1 MAANHREMINKCVG
15 IVAEFDPF
23 HLGHQWLI
31 GEVKQRLPHL
41 GVVCVMSGHFTQR
54 GTAASLDKHARA
66 EMALRG
72 GADLVLE
79 LPVLWSA
86 SSAETFARGGVQC
99 LLDTGVVEFVA
110 FGSEDGDF
118 KRLGPVAEAL
128 DSPQFQ
134 HLLKE
139 GLQEGLSYAAA
150 RQQAIEQLLGDKAD
164 CLATANNNLGVE
176 YLRAL
181 NYWRKPEVKAAT
193 FRRQGA
199 GHDSGE
205 TDSPMVSASLLRR
218 WMAQEDWNA
227 LEQSLPEESWKVLR
241 ERIQRGEGPAS
252 LERCQLAVLARLR
265 SMTQEDCRQ
274 LPDWEE
280 GLAKRI
286 RNAAQ
291 ESVTLAEFYDKAKTR
306 RYPEA
311 RIRRMALWAFLNL
324 KASDRPD
331 RVPYLRV
338 LGCSE
343 RGRAILKAMKK
354 RSDLP
359 ILTKP
364 GQIRKLD
371 ETAKRVFELECR
383 ATDLWRLCLPE
394 TGCRMGNQ
402 EWLRGPVVLPGQ
414 AD

>member
-354 RSDLP
+354 HSDLP

>member
-218 WMAQEDWNA
+218 WMAQKDWNA

-371 ETAKRVFELECR
+371 ETAQRVFELECQ